1 LFLLGA
7 PGDAVEVG
15 KLLKQLPGLFDG
27 HRINDIRLEIVE
39 SVTVDSVLA
48 HPCEYADAEV
58 K

>member
-15 KLLKQLPGLFDG
+15 KLFEQLPRLFDG
-27 HRINDIRLEIVE
+27 HRINDIRLEIAE

-48 HPCEYADAEV
+48 HPCEYADPEV